1 MNRAGSEQSEGSC
14 QNGIHISK
22 PQGPGYN
29 SNVEHLPSVLE
40 TLFRAFIARKSE
52 CVNPGL

>member
-1 MNRAGSEQSEGSC
+1 MNRAVSEKKSGGSC

-40 TLFRAFIARKSE
+40 TLFLASLQE
-52 CVNPGL
+52 NQSV